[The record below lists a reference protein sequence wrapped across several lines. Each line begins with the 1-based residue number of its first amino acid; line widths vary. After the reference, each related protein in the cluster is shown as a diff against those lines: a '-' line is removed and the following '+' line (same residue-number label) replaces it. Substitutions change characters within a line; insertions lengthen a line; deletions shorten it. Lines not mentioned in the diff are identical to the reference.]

1 MLLEIEAC
9 PLEYIISKTDS
20 VRSRYKEGKKVSFGL
35 FIEDFIN
42 GRIEINGNF
51 EEFMESRSQ
60 FFDYSLTANHFKFF
74 FSRFIPEV
82 LIHSK
87 KQDERI
93 VREHYDRGNDF
104 FAAFL
109 GPRMVY
115 TSGFWTDP
123 KTETLEKAQD
133 RKMEM
138 VCQKLMMK
146 PGEKFLDI
154 GCGWGTLV
162 TYASKYFDVDAT
174 GVTLAQEG
182 TNWGMQQ
189 IKDHGLN
196 NDQARILRKDY
207 RDIPEGKK
215 WNRISCLEMGEHVGV
230 RKFKGFIQM
239 IYEKL
244 EDDGKFYIQQAG
256 LRANPGIFHKGEHW
270 QDMIWGLFMNEYIF
284 SGADASLPLKFLV
297 GSLQSANF
305 EVGHIENIG
314 IHYSHTLHSWYLNW
328 MKNEEYINNKYGN
341 YWFRL
346 WQLFLCWSVDIAK
359 QGSSTCWAI
368 TAHKNLDSVNRNQY
382 ITQANIGL
390 SMNLKNPRKLER
402 KFEEPFASLYHG
414 ADAPTQ
420 NYTKLFKNADEPLV
434 HLNGS
439 K

>member
-1 MLLEIEAC
+1 MDVT
-9 PLEYIISKTDS
+9 PLDFIVPRTDTT
-20 VRSRYKEGKKVSFGL
+20 RARYKAGRRVSFAH
-35 FIEDFIN
+35 FVEDFIQ
-42 GRIEINGNF
+42 GKIDINGDF
-51 EEFMESRSQ
+51 EKFMESRANY
-60 FFDYSLTANHFKFF
+60 FDYSITTNHFKFL

-93 VREHYDRGNDF
+93 VRDHYDRGNDF

-115 TSGFWTDP
+115 TSGFWEDP

-138 VCQKLMMK
+138 VCKKLMMQ
-146 PGEKFLDI
+146 PGEKYLDI

-162 TYASKYFDVDAT
+162 TYASKYFEVDAT

-182 TNWGMQQ
+182 TNWGMKQ

-196 NDQARILRKDY
+196 YDRARILRKDY
-207 RDIPEGKK
+207 RDIPEGQK

-239 IYEKL
+239 IYDKL
-244 EDDGKFYIQQAG
+244 EDDGKFYLQQAG
-256 LRANPGIFHKGEHW
+256 LRANPGIFQKGEHW
-270 QDMIWGLFMNEYIF
+270 QDLIWGLFMSKYIF

-297 GSLQSANF
+297 GSLQKANF

-314 IHYSHTLHSWYLNW
+314 IHYSHTLHCWYYNW

-341 YWFRL
+341 HWFRL
-346 WQLFLCWSVDIAK
+346 WQLFLRWSVDIAK
-359 QGSSTCWAI
+359 QGSSACWAI
-368 TAHKNLDSVNRNQY
+368 TAHKNLDRVNRNQY
-382 ITQANIGL
+382 ISQANIGL

-402 KFEEPFASLYHG
+402 KFEEPFASL
-414 ADAPTQ
+414 
-420 NYTKLFKNADEPLV
+420 FKGSEISKRDHSKSIQHIDELI
-434 HLNGS
+434 LQSNGI

>member
-1 MLLEIEAC
+1 MKLS
-9 PLEYIISKTDS
+9 PLDFIVTKTDAAS
-20 VRSRYKEGKKVSFGL
+20 SRYKSGKKVAFAT
-35 FIEDFIN
+35 FIEDYIQGNIDIN
-42 GRIEINGNF
+42 GDF
-51 EEFMESRSQ
+51 EEFMSVRS
-60 FFDYSLTANHFKFF
+60 DYFNYGLTADHFRFL

-115 TSGFWTDP
+115 TSGFWEDP

-138 VCQKLMMK
+138 VCKKLMMQ
-146 PGEKFLDI
+146 PGEKYLDI

-162 TYASKYFDVDAT
+162 TYASKYFEVDAT

-182 TNWGMQQ
+182 TNWGNQQ

-207 RDIPEGKK
+207 RDIPEGQK
-215 WNRISCLEMGEHVGV
+215 WNRISCLEMGEHVGL
-230 RKFKGFIQM
+230 RKFKGFIRM
-239 IYEKL
+239 IYNKL
-244 EDDGKFYIQQAG
+244 EDDGKFYLQQAG
-256 LRANPGIFHKGEHW
+256 LRANPGIFQKGEHW
-270 QDMIWGLFMNEYIF
+270 QDLIWGLFMNKYIF

-314 IHYSHTLHSWYLNW
+314 IHYSHTLHSWYYNW
-328 MKNEEYINNKYGN
+328 MKNENYINNKYGN

-346 WQLFLCWSVDIAK
+346 WQVFLRWSVDIAK

-368 TAHKNLDSVNRNQY
+368 TAHKNLDRVNRNPY
-382 ITQANIGL
+382 IAQANMGL
-390 SMNLKNPRKLER
+390 SMNLKNPRKLQR
-402 KFEEPFASLYHG
+402 TFEEPYASLFNG
-414 ADAPTQ
+414 AE
-420 NYTKLFKNADEPLV
+420 KLDLKHSDLILNTNGAV
-434 HLNGS
+434 HQTNGS
-439 K
+439 N

>member
-1 MLLEIEAC
+1 METS
-9 PLEYIISKTDS
+9 PLDFIVTKTDAA
-20 VRSRYKEGKKVSFGL
+20 RSRYKTGKKISFG
-35 FIEDFIN
+35 FFVEDFIN
-42 GRIEINGNF
+42 GKIDIEGDF
-51 EEFMESRSQ
+51 EEFMQSRANY
-60 FFDYSLTANHFKFF
+60 FDYGLTANHFKFL

-87 KQDERI
+87 NQDERI

-115 TSGFWTDP
+115 TSGFWIDP

-138 VCQKLMMK
+138 VCKKLMIQ
-146 PGEKFLDI
+146 PGDKYLDI

-162 TYASKYFDVDAT
+162 TYASKYFGANST

-196 NDQARILRKDY
+196 NYQARILRKDY
-207 RDIPEGKK
+207 RDTPEGQK

-239 IYEKL
+239 IYDKL

-256 LRANPGIFHKGEHW
+256 LRANPGIFQKGEHW
-270 QDMIWGLFMNEYIF
+270 QDLIWGLFMNEYIF

-314 IHYSHTLHSWYLNW
+314 IHYSHTLHCWYYNW
-328 MKNEEYINNKYGN
+328 MRNEDYINNKYGN

-346 WQLFLCWSVDIAK
+346 WQLFLRWSVDIAK
-359 QGSSTCWAI
+359 QGSSACWAI
-368 TAHKNLDSVNRNQY
+368 TAHKNLDRVNRNPY

-402 KFEEPFASLYHG
+402 IFEEPFASLYNG
-414 ADAPTQ
+414 AEISKRQPSKAFQ
-420 NYTKLFKNADEPLV
+420 FADELV
-434 HLNGS
+434 HQTNGF
-439 K
+439 KK

>member
-1 MLLEIEAC
+1 MKTS
-9 PLEYIISKTDS
+9 PLDFIVAKTNAT
-20 VRSRYKEGKKVSFGL
+20 RSGYKAGKKISFAT
-35 FIEDFIN
+35 FAEDY
-42 GRIEINGNF
+42 INGNIDIDGNF
-51 EEFMESRSQ
+51 EDFMECRADV
-60 FFDYSLTANHFKFF
+60 FEYSLTAHHFRFL

-115 TSGFWTDP
+115 TSGFWEDP
-123 KTETLEKAQD
+123 KKETLEKAQD

-138 VCQKLMMK
+138 VCKKLMMQ
-146 PGEKFLDI
+146 PGDKYLDI

-162 TYASKYFDVDAT
+162 TYASKFFDVNAT

-182 TNWGMQQ
+182 TDWGTQQ
-189 IKDHGLN
+189 IKDHGIN
-196 NDQARILRKDY
+196 SDQARILRKDY
-207 RDIPEGKK
+207 RDIPKGQK

-230 RKFKGFIQM
+230 RKFNGFIKM
-239 IYEKL
+239 IYDKL

-256 LRANPGIFHKGEHW
+256 LRANPGIFKKGEHW
-270 QDMIWGLFMNEYIF
+270 QDLIWGMFMSEYIF

-297 GSLQSANF
+297 GALQKANF

-314 IHYSHTLHSWYLNW
+314 IHYSHTIHHWYYNW
-328 MKNEEYINNKYGN
+328 MRNEEYINNKYGN

-346 WQLFLCWSVDIAK
+346 WQLFLRWSVDIAK

-368 TAHKNLDSVNRNQY
+368 TAHKNLDNVNRNHY
-382 ITQANIGL
+382 ISQANIGL

-402 KFEEPFASLYHG
+402 LFDEPYASLYNG
-414 ADAPTQ
+414 ADL
-420 NYTKLFKNADEPLV
+420 TKHRQPKPFIFAEELI
-434 HLNGS
+434 HQTNGV
-439 K
+439 KL